1 MGQMF
6 FSSRTTALSLL
17 FVMGLA
23 SPEMA
28 IAELAQ
34 KPTDCAAVEPWAAT
48 SEPLALAPDPV
59 APAANPLKSISP
71 VLASSTDPLTPL
83 TNTDKPLGAD
93 STPIANPSSAGSNLP
108 KKINKPLPPS
118 LFNYNLGKVAAWI
131 EQPSLGLDEFI
142 SHFAGNISA
151 YFTSTAWP
159 ALNDRA
165 KQARVP
171 VMMYHDIRAKKEVFF
186 DVTPPEFEAALQS
199 IQKQGLT
206 PISVDQLLTHLR
218 TGLPLPEKPILLTF
232 DDGYA
237 GQYEFVYAL
246 LKKYKYPGMFSI
258 YTDKLDKKLG
268 RPGITWAQLKEMA
281 ADPLVTISAH
291 SVTHPK
297 DVSQLPDDKLR
308 YEVEQS
314 KKVLEARLGVEIHV
328 FTYPEGN
335 YDARVTKF
343 IQAAGYWGAFT
354 MDDNNEGF
362 AGQSESLLAIKRF
375 GQSTLPQ
382 VLSKAWGGPER
393 QKWRLGFDFTAP
405 VRQIDTTMN
414 TTPFRML
421 AGGRPMTI
429 HGKTRYQVPEMI
441 MGSGAIAAVDGGFF
455 SLESLDSNK
464 MIGPVFSQFTGKF
477 ISGKRGEM
485 SKLLGRPLVM
495 ISPFSVK
502 FIPFNRD
509 RHNTLEGVQA
519 EMPLVTDAF
528 VAAAW
533 LVKNT
538 EAQPSEAFGDLF
550 DFNAERHRA
559 FWGINQAGQPQIG
572 VSTEPIGSVNLGK
585 ALAKLGYQDA
595 VMLDSGASTSL
606 AYKTESLV
614 SYTPRPVPHVVA
626 LVPPPASKSCPVT
639 PVDPNMPQAL
649 SVSETNLPNAQ

>member
-23 SPEMA
+23 SPGMA
-28 IAELAQ
+28 IAELPQ
-34 KPTDCAAVEPWAAT
+34 KPTDCPAVEPWAAT

-71 VLASSTDPLTPL
+71 ALASSADSLAPL

-118 LFNYNLGKVAAWI
+118 LFNYNLGKIAAWI

-142 SHFAGNISA
+142 SHFAGNIGA
-151 YFTSTAWP
+151 YFNSTAWP

-171 VMMYHDIRAKKEVFF
+171 VIMYHDIRAKKEVFF

-237 GQYEFVYAL
+237 GQYEFVYPL

-258 YTDKLDKKLG
+258 YTDKLDKKIG

-308 YEVEQS
+308 YEIQQS
-314 KKVLEARLGVEIHV
+314 KKVLEERLGVEIHV

-335 YDARVTKF
+335 YDARVIKF
-343 IQAAGYWGAFT
+343 IEAAGYWGAFT

-382 VLSKAWGGPER
+382 VLAKAWGGPER

-405 VRQIDTTMN
+405 IHRIDTTMN

-429 HGKTRYQVPEMI
+429 HGKTRYQVPDMLT
-441 MGSGAIAAVDGGFF
+441 GSGAIAAVDGGFF

-477 ISGKRGEM
+477 IPGNRGEM
-485 SKLLGRPLVM
+485 SKLVGRPLVL
-495 ISPFSVK
+495 ISPFSIK
-502 FIPFNRD
+502 FLPFDRD
-509 RHNTLEGVQA
+509 KHNSLAGVQT

-533 LVKNT
+533 LVKNG
-538 EAQPSEAFGDLF
+538 EDQPPKAFGDLF
-550 DFNAERHRA
+550 DFNAARHRA

-572 VSTEPIGSVNLGK
+572 VSTEPIGSVDLGK

-606 AYKTESLV
+606 AYRGESLV
-614 SYTPRPVPHVVA
+614 DYTPRPVPHVVA
-626 LVPPPASKSCPVT
+626 LVAPPSTKSCPVA
-639 PVDPNMPQAL
+639 PVDPNTPQAL
-649 SVSETNLPNAQ
+649 SVSENNLPNAQ